1 MPVPVDVAADALY
14 RCAAEAVR
22 QHERVARL
30 NERGVH
36 HTELSEAS
44 ALRDLSHQHLRAR
57 GDLYEM
63 AAAAGR
69 GGHDEAYW
77 HAANGMWHAAR
88 EYCRRNAD
96 CDVATFKPGTVTGAI
111 LNDMGAQLE
120 PEGLERI
127 YAVMR
132 SPPSYAGWD
141 EAADML
147 KRANAD
153 LFPNVPDARWREFSR
168 ALYVERE
175 GRVTGDYDPN
185 FPQAI
190 LEGRGTNPRDD
201 KGAAD
206 DGLFARDSEGKP
218 LAAGS
223 PRRNP
228 AFAKTLRQIAETG
241 PEATIEA
248 LMSAVAYFRLPL
260 ARAKAILRRTPADL
274 ERLTGAPGGAG
285 SAVTTMRISNDG
297 VAWTER
303 PFATSVA
310 WIFIGANAGALTN
323 ARTAPPASRANRGRR
338 RGPAGRRNGS
348 Q

>member
-1 MPVPVDVAADALY
+1 MTSYRESYYAAHDGLRLYYRDYAGPEGAARTPVLCIPGLTRNARDFEFIAARIATTRRVLAADLRGRGKSAYDPKPANYAVPVETTDMF
-14 RCAAEAVR
+14 
-22 QHERVARL
+22 
-30 NERGVH
+30 
-36 HTELSEAS
+36 
-44 ALRDLSHQHLRAR
+44 HL
-57 GDLYEM
+57 L
-63 AAAAGR
+63 AAAGVARAVVLGTSR
-69 GGHDEAYW
+69 GGVIA
-77 HAANGMWHAAR
+77 MTM
-88 EYCRRNAD
+88 
-96 CDVATFKPGTVTGAI
+96 ATFKPGTVTGAI

-206 DGLFARDSEGKP
+206 LWKWFNALKP
-218 LAAGS
+218 VPALVLRGENSRLLSGATVAAMQ
-223 PRRNP
+223 
-228 AFAKTLRQIAETG
+228 AAKPDLQAVTVKDRGHVPFLDE
-241 PEATIEA
+241 PEAVAAIDGFLEA
-248 LMSAVAYFRLPL
+248 IP
-260 ARAKAILRRTPADL
+260 
-274 ERLTGAPGGAG
+274 
-285 SAVTTMRISNDG
+285 
-297 VAWTER
+297 
-303 PFATSVA
+303 
-310 WIFIGANAGALTN
+310 
-323 ARTAPPASRANRGRR
+323 
-338 RGPAGRRNGS
+338 
-348 Q
+348 